1 MPATLTPAAEAQ
13 RFHSGREWLD
23 ALGGIP
29 MDRVVWD
36 PWPGTATEADL
47 LEFVDCEPKRLVELI
62 DGTLVEKPM
71 GLPES
76 SIASTL
82 IIDLGIWSRQNAD
95 PIVVTGGDGTL
106 RMGGYNRI
114 RLPDVSVFL
123 KNRLLGGRLPPGQ
136 VPELAPDIAVE
147 VLSPSNTPGEMRQ
160 KMAEYFANGTRL
172 VWLIDPRSRT
182 IAVHTAADEPDA
194 VLGEADKLTAADVL
208 PAFEVAVATLFR
220 ELPEA

>member
-1 MPATLTPAAEAQ
+1 
-13 RFHSGREWLD
+13 
-23 ALGGIP
+23 
-29 MDRVVWD
+29 
-36 PWPGTATEADL
+36 
-47 LEFVDCEPKRLVELI
+47 
-62 DGTLVEKPM
+62 
-71 GLPES
+71 
-76 SIASTL
+76 
-82 IIDLGIWSRQNAD
+82 
-95 PIVVTGGDGTL
+95 
-106 RMGGYNRI
+106 
-114 RLPDVSVFL
+114 
-123 KNRLLGGRLPPGQ
+123 